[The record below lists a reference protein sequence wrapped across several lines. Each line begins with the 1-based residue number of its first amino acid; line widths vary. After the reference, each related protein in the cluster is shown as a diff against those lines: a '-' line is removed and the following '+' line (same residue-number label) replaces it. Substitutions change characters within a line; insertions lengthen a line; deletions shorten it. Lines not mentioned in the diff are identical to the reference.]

1 MFSNVKQNSRL
12 TVVETGNNFKVY
24 HVQVTETG
32 KQTTVMSNQ
41 NQPLQ
46 VVSYIKATDGQQPF
60 EFKELPVGNTVFT
73 YADGTIV
80 ATSQEA
86 MAAEM
91 RRLNRNSREILASLP
106 AHQQIVAGTE
116 QVLEQID
123 NEYAEK
129 KQMREQLQLLT
140 KQNEELR
147 KANDDQKKSNEEQA
161 KANAEQAKAMKALMD
176 EVKSLRNDVKATTSK
191 K

>member
-12 TVVETGNNFKVY
+12 TVVETGINFKVY

-41 NQPLQ
+41 NQPLH

-86 MAAEM
+86 MAVEM

-140 KQNEELR
+140 QQNEELR
-147 KANDDQKKSNEEQA
+147 KANEEQA
-161 KANAEQAKAMKALMD
+161 KANAEQDKTMKALIE
-176 EVKSLRNDVKATTSK
+176 EVKSLRNDMKTSNSK